1 MSMLMLALV
10 ATTVL
15 QDPVDPPARRRLPT
29 AEELANA
36 FRDDATK
43 AFVLRARA
51 ERQRVDSSL
60 ASYGA
65 RAYER
70 ITAGGTIG
78 PVGGERTLASRESV
92 GDVTWSQATGA
103 FIEMKGQRRAINTAI
118 PVPNPVGDLLVP
130 VPWYPGMDALWLPSA
145 NGPTGRGGREAAV
158 DTTNLVHP
166 ISEGSEAYY
175 TFSLGDSVSIS
186 LADGRRIS
194 LRELRARPRAPRWNL
209 TVGSYWFDSE
219 RAQLVRAIYRLSVP
233 YDVWFEVDNAL
244 GKGEKGPPWYVRAL
258 AQPLKAELQAVTLE
272 YGLYAD
278 RFWLPR
284 MRRVDGTVQAG
295 PAKMAISIEQGF
307 VYNRVNAVPS
317 VPAIPAANL
326 ALRAVADSINT
337 DFQQL
342 NRDRRGLRTKAD
354 SVVWTA
360 RRKAFDARLADYN
373 TRAVQQRDRDC
384 AATGVRYQTGTRL
397 GNAVT
402 TRVAVPCSVE
412 QLANAPE
419 LSEGMLAERRAAYAS
434 TLDEATRSALGLGE
448 QAAFAP
454 QRVTRHVGLEYLR
467 FNRVEAL
474 SVGGALRQQLGA
486 GWSWEGNARGS
497 FGDRTVNGELF
508 ATRTNGGQQLTLAG
522 YRRLVQA
529 DDYGF
534 AFGPFAS
541 LQNLLGAQDEQ
552 FYYRAAGAEL
562 VVARGGRGAGG
573 LRTESRLFAEWQE
586 GVGTQA
592 EISVPWLLDRANGF
606 ARHVIDTLPYA
617 AGRVLGAQWRLQG
630 ARGVEQRGWRVGTAL
645 RVEGAVG
652 SWQYARAAADLT
664 VNRAL
669 PGALRATWIASGG
682 SSVGTLPLH
691 RGWNL
696 GGWQT
701 LRGQRAGSLRGDAY
715 WMARSELQWTGRR
728 RVQPGVFF
736 DAGWAGDRA
745 AIGRGDGVLT
755 SVGGGVGLLGLP
767 VRLDAARP
775 IARGGKWQVDLYA
788 PIRF

>member
-1 MSMLMLALV
+1 MLALV
-10 ATTVL
+10 ATTL
-15 QDPVDPPARRRLPT
+15 FQNPVDPPTRRRPPT
-29 AEELANA
+29 AEELENA
-36 FRDDATK
+36 YRDEATK
-43 AFVLRARA
+43 AFVWHARA

-78 PVGGERTLASRESV
+78 PIGGERTLASRESV
-92 GDVTWSQATGA
+92 GDVTWSRTTGA
-103 FIEMKGQRRAINTAI
+103 FIDLKGQRRAINTAI

-130 VPWYPGMDALWLPSA
+130 VPWYPGMDALWLPSS
-145 NGPTGRGGREAAV
+145 NGPTGRGGREVEV
-158 DTTNLVHP
+158 DTTELVHP
-166 ISEGSEAYY
+166 ITEGSEAYY

-186 LADGRRIS
+186 LADGRRIT

-209 TVGSYWFDSE
+209 TVGSYWFDTE

-244 GKGEKGPPWYVRAL
+244 GKGQKGPPWYVRAL

-295 PAKMAISIEQGF
+295 PAKLAISIEQGF
-307 VYNRVNAVPS
+307 VYNRVNAVPN

-326 ALRAVADSINT
+326 ALRALYDSINT
-337 DFQQL
+337 PWQQL
-342 NRDRRGLRTKAD
+342 WRDRRALRTSAD
-354 SVVWTA
+354 TAAWNA
-360 RRKAFDARLADYN
+360 RRAALEAGLAEYN
-373 TRAVQQRDRDC
+373 TRMTKQRALDC

-402 TRVAVPCSVE
+402 TRVAVPCDVQ

-454 QRVTRHVGLEYLR
+454 QRVSRHVGLEYLR

-486 GWSWEGNARGS
+486 GWSWEANARGS

-508 ATRTNGGQQLTLAG
+508 ATRTNGGQQLTFSG

-552 FYYRAAGAEL
+552 FYYRAAGADL
-562 VVARGGRGAGG
+562 VVARTGRGTGA
-573 LRTESRLFAEWQE
+573 LRTESRLFAEWQH
-586 GVGTQA
+586 GVGSQA
-592 EISVPWLLDRANGF
+592 EVSVPWLFNRSNTF
-606 ARHVIDTLPYA
+606 ARSVIDTTPYA
-617 AGRVLGAQWRLQG
+617 SGRVLGAQWRLQG
-630 ARGVEQRGWRVGTAL
+630 ARGVEQRGWRVGTAVRL
-645 RVEGAVG
+645 EGAVG
-652 SWQYARAAADLT
+652 RWQYARAAADFTL
-664 VNRAL
+664 NRAL
-669 PGALRATWIASGG
+669 PGAVRATWLASGG

-701 LRGQRAGSLRGDAY
+701 LRGQRAGSHRGDAY
-715 WMARSELQWTGRR
+715 WMARSEVQWAGPRR
-728 RVQPGVFF
+728 MQPGVFF
-736 DAGWAGDRA
+736 DAGWAGDRGA
-745 AIGRGDGVLT
+745 LGRGEGVLT
-755 SVGGGVGLLGLP
+755 SVGGGVGLFGLP

-775 IARGGKWQVDLYA
+775 ITRGGRWQVDLYA